1 MYMLDPI
8 PRKAERRGR
17 SRGQSSS
24 RFFFQGSGEEDSPAL
39 ALDTAETERSG
50 LGESTTTFSQIEHRS
65 IARAQSKEQRQSPV
79 AHNVH
84 SACRTL
90 LNVAALTVSAQPG
103 QGGTRKSII

>member
-50 LGESTTTFSQIEHRS
+50 LGESTTTFSQIEQPFDCS
-65 IARAQSKEQRQSPV
+65 RAIERAATVTCCAQCSFGLPNFTQRRGINRIG
-79 AHNVH
+79 A
-84 SACRTL
+84 TW
-90 LNVAALTVSAQPG
+90 PG
-103 QGGTRKSII
+103 GD